1 MSTWSQSVSLGLKGA
16 FSSKRRERLLGP
28 ECLAF
33 ALTTFS
39 NVHDTSLKL
48 PIPHVHQASSIK
60 QQSSRTGSLKVA
72 VTPGRPLDWSHAR
85 CVGVAAGDFLVSQKS
100 GRPSESPSRGVRAGV
115 LVLEMPLVPGCHW
128 LGTTSTAGAGAV
140 ELQLV
145 AHLSCDLTGRRL
157 VEKPPGLHLGPDCR
171 SGFRR
176 SLLTLSCLLAA
187 AAAAA
192 AAPHHSRT
200 TPTTTRRIGWHD
212 ANQLRRLDARGDR
225 ARPDGGRACPMRLHL
240 APNRTPASTAVT
252 GWMAIHQSPVQSPP
266 PVNPDF
272 AHAELGEKRGE
283 ILPEYPAPNITLGCR
298 SHLILLVLSCSYFH
312 FFSTSRY
319 PTSHDDIIRKKYLS
333 TRSLVSKPP
342 RLDSRACQPT
352 PPSIEVRARRIRT
365 RRTGNELLLSKEL
378 RFE

>member
-1 MSTWSQSVSLGLKGA
+1 
-16 FSSKRRERLLGP
+16 
-28 ECLAF
+28 
-33 ALTTFS
+33 
-39 NVHDTSLKL
+39 
-48 PIPHVHQASSIK
+48 
-60 QQSSRTGSLKVA
+60 
-72 VTPGRPLDWSHAR
+72 
-85 CVGVAAGDFLVSQKS
+85 
-100 GRPSESPSRGVRAGV
+100 
-115 LVLEMPLVPGCHW
+115 MPLVPGCHW

-176 SLLTLSCLLAA
+176 SLLTLSVLL
-187 AAAAA
+187 A

-252 GWMAIHQSPVQSPP
+252 GWLAIHQSPVQSSPP

-272 AHAELGEKRGE
+272 AHAELGEKEVRFSQSILRL
-283 ILPEYPAPNITLGCR
+283 ILPLAAAPISLFL
-298 SHLILLVLSCSYFH
+298 SFLFLFSLL
-312 FFSTSRY
+312 STSRY

-333 TRSLVSKPP
+333 TRSLVSNHQG
-342 RLDSRACQPT
+342 L
-352 PPSIEVRARRIRT
+352 T
-365 RRTGNELLLSKEL
+365 REPVGQHRHLLKSEPA
-378 RFE
+378 ESGQEGPGTSCC